1 MFVWLWLWFF
11 AASSHFF
18 VDVFVVIIQFSKES
32 KNCIVVTVDIIQS
45 VKTIHDLYI
54 CFCYAS
60 HRIRVYGDYSA
71 LHLYIIF
78 RCTRIIL
85 FPFQFFLL
93 VCYLQRKYTKT
104 RILTDVIS
112 ECVCECEGVRV
123 CEGVLVCST
132 CVRTYVQ
139 IIFVYFAHQAFCL
152 ICLFDFVSAQNAVKM
167 LKKGVH
173 ITGEYSTG
181 NTWRMVYIKVMKLLE
196 FVDLKGILIKQWQN
210 VWKIHC
216 IFRYGDNIEG
226 NLGPNRKIFF
236 FSLTFY
242 T

>member
-1 MFVWLWLWFF
+1 M
-11 AASSHFF
+11 
-18 VDVFVVIIQFSKES
+18 VDVFVVIIQFIKES
-32 KNCIVVTVDIIQS
+32 KNCIVVTVDIIEC

-60 HRIRVYGDYSA
+60 HRIRVITIA
-71 LHLYIIF
+71 PHLYIIL

-85 FPFQFFLL
+85 FPFPFFLL
-93 VCYLQRKYTKT
+93 VCYLQRKHTKT

-112 ECVCECEGVRV
+112 ECVCEGVRV

-167 LKKGVH
+167 LKKGVP
-173 ITGEYSTG
+173 ITREYSMG
-181 NTWRMVYIKVMKLLE
+181 NI
-196 FVDLKGILIKQWQN
+196 
-210 VWKIHC
+210 
-216 IFRYGDNIEG
+216 
-226 NLGPNRKIFF
+226 
-236 FSLTFY
+236 
-242 T
+242 